1 VHCQGVNGLP
11 LLLEDLGVVML
22 KPENT
27 STNHR
32 LELQFKKDFR
42 VRRTVTRDWLDFLV
56 LNHTGYHNILI
67 DHDALS
73 QLPED
78 DSAADRVMTANTE
91 RETDSP
97 NLTRTTSAE
106 RAQPDNAELVEIFHW
121 AIWVHL
127 WRDYAQMMLG

>member
-1 VHCQGVNGLP
+1 LP
-11 LLLEDLGVVML
+11 EDLDVVML

-56 LNHTGYHNILI
+56 LNHPGYHDILI
-67 DHDALS
+67 DHNALS

-78 DSAADRVMTANTE
+78 DSAADRLMTANTE

-97 NLTRTTSAE
+97 NLTCTMSAE
-106 RAQPDNAELVEIFHW
+106 RAQPDNAELVEN
-121 AIWVHL
+121 L
-127 WRDYAQMMLG
+127 SLGNLGPLIARLR